1 MYGKNRDYCSYSA
14 LILWQTNPEQYR
26 RQYYEDTPKLDN
38 IFTRFGKQI
47 HEQLEKNQEFFPE
60 IDRTGL
66 REQQI
71 ETTIKGVKVKAFID
85 YIDLRQ
91 PLIRDYKTS
100 IARWT
105 PAKVQA
111 HEQLPFYSL
120 LVENEMG
127 IAIRN
132 TDILWFETARKENI
146 IKKGGV
152 KLVGDTE
159 LFLTGYYEVIK
170 RPSLVTKDERKR
182 LKNWLVDKA
191 DEIRLDYEEYQKKV
205 IS

>member
-14 LILWQTNPEQYR
+14 LMLWKTNPDQYR
-26 RQYYEDTPKLDN
+26 KQYYENLPKVSS
-38 IFTRFGKQI
+38 IYTRFGKQI
-47 HEQLEKNQEFFPE
+47 HEQLEKNHEFFPE

-71 ETTIKGVKVKAFID
+71 ETVIKGVKVKAFID
-85 YIDLRQ
+85 YIDLRT

-100 IARWT
+100 ISRWT
-105 PAKVQA
+105 PVKVQS

-127 IAIRN
+127 LTIRN
-132 TDILWFETARKENI
+132 TDILWFETAKKADV

-152 KLVGDTE
+152 KLIGETE

-170 RPSLVTKDERKR
+170 RPHPVTAKERTR
-182 LKNWLVDKA
+182 LKKWLIETA
-191 DEIRLDYEEYQKKV
+191 DEIRFDYEKFQRAN
-205 IS
+205 